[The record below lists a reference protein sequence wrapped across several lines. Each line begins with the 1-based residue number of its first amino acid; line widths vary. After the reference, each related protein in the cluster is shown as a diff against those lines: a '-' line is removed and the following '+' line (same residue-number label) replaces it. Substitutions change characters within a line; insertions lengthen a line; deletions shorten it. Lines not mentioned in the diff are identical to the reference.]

1 MEKKGVSIVFEQVL
15 LFMIGVIIF
24 IACFSMFSSYEL
36 YFSESIAT
44 NQLEEVS
51 EWIVSK
57 ILGFSER
64 TEINST
70 VRVSIPKFVG
80 NEPYEISLTQ
90 KGLNMTGFLSGRSVF
105 LPLSG
110 INQSFSLSG
119 GFSTMH
125 GSEFVIYKRGNQ
137 IIIG

>member
-1 MEKKGVSIVFEQVL
+1 MGKKGASIVFEQVL

-24 IACFSMFSSYEL
+24 IACFSMFNSYEL
-36 YFSESIAT
+36 YFSESIAA

-51 EWIVSK
+51 EWIVSN
-57 ILGFSER
+57 IVGFSEGM
-64 TEINST
+64 EVNST
-70 VRVSIPKFVG
+70 VRIRIPELVG
-80 NEPYEISLTQ
+80 NEPYMIDLTQ
-90 KGLNMTGFLSGRSVF
+90 EGLNLTGFVSGRSVF
-105 LPLSG
+105 SPLSG